1 MKDVGRREDDCGGR
15 HLIGRGVDVARPRL
29 PISTYGAINL
39 RELSPGVWSARTLYR
54 FPDGKRRQVERIRPG
69 RTGAQAS
76 TALLDALV
84 GLATPTTGEVKASTR
99 LSVLADR
106 FLAEKR
112 DSGLAAGS
120 VATYEQVLRSI
131 IVPRIGDL
139 RLDEATAGRLQPF
152 FTAIAKEHGHGQAKT
167 CRSVLSG
174 MFGMAVRVDAI
185 RTNPVS
191 QVARIRHRG
200 SHASSA
206 LPLEA
211 VPGFIDAVLSDAVL
225 QQLDV
230 GDLLAFM
237 VLTGCRVGEAL
248 GLLWANVDFVGSKVT
263 FDGTAVRVPGGGVV
277 NQRHGKTAASTR
289 TISVPPRALR
299 ILAGRERSA
308 DVVFP
313 SVRMRVRDPVN
324 VENIWRND
332 RGRLGFEEVTTHAL
346 RKTAATGLDVAGM
359 SARGIGEYLGHAKP
373 SLTRD
378 VYMSRNVGSAEAA
391 QHLERMF
398 GTSSELPSRPNT

>member
-1 MKDVGRREDDCGGR
+1 M
-15 HLIGRGVDVARPRL
+15 ARPRL
-29 PISTYGAINL
+29 PISTYGTINV
-39 RELSPGVWSARTLYR
+39 RELEPGVWRARTLYR

-69 RTGAQAS
+69 RTGAKAS
-76 TALLDALV
+76 TALLEALV
-84 GLATPTTGEVKASTR
+84 HLATPMNGELTASTK
-99 LSVLADR
+99 LSVLGHR

-112 DSGLAAGS
+112 DSGLSVGS
-120 VATYEQVLRSI
+120 LATYEQVIRSI

-139 RLDEATAGRLQPF
+139 RLDEATPGRLQPF
-152 FTAIAKEHGHGQAKT
+152 FTAIAREHGHGQAKT

-174 MFGMAVRVDAI
+174 MLGMAVRVDAI

-191 QVARIRHRG
+191 QVAQIRHRQ
-200 SHASSA
+200 SHASTA
-206 LPLEA
+206 LLLEA
-211 VPGFIDAVLSDAVL
+211 VPGFIDAVRSDAVL
-225 QQLDV
+225 RQLDV

-237 VLTGCRVGEAL
+237 VLTGCRIGEAL
-248 GLLWANVDFVGSKVT
+248 GLLWTNVDFAAGKVT

-289 TISVPPRALR
+289 TISVPPRTLR
-299 ILAGRERSA
+299 IVEARERNA

-313 SVRMRVRDPVN
+313 SVHMRVRDPVN
-324 VENIWRND
+324 VENIWRQN
-332 RGRLGFEEVTTHAL
+332 RGRLGFEDVTTHAL

-359 SARGIGEYLGHAKP
+359 SARGIAEYLGHAKP
-373 SLTRD
+373 SLTQD

-398 GTSSELPSRPNT
+398 GISSESLSGPNS

>member
-1 MKDVGRREDDCGGR
+1 MG
-15 HLIGRGVDVARPRL
+15 RPRL
-29 PISTYGAINL
+29 PISTYGTINV
-39 RELSPGVWSARTLYR
+39 RELSPGVWRARTQYR

-69 RTGAQAS
+69 RTGARAA
-76 TALLDALV
+76 TALRAALV
-84 GLATPTTGEVKASTR
+84 DLVTPASGELKASTR
-99 LSVLADR
+99 LATLGER
-106 FLAEKR
+106 FVAEKR

-120 VATYEQVLRSI
+120 VATYEQVLKSI

-139 RLDEATAGRLQPF
+139 RLDEATPGRLQQF
-152 FTAIAKEHGHGQAKT
+152 FTAVAKEHGHGQAKT

-174 MFGMAVRVDAI
+174 MLGMAVRVDAL

-191 QVARIRHRG
+191 QVARIRHRQ

-206 LPLEA
+206 LALDV
-211 VPGFIDAVLSDAVL
+211 VPGFIDTVLSDPVL
-225 QQLDV
+225 TQLDV
-230 GDLLAFM
+230 GEILAFM

-248 GLLWANVDFVGSKVT
+248 GLLWSDVDFAAGKVT
-263 FDGTAVRVPGGGVV
+263 FNGTAVRVPGGGVM

-299 ILAGRERSA
+299 ILEARQRNAE
-308 DVVFP
+308 VVFP

-324 VENIWRND
+324 VENIWRQN

-359 SARGIGEYLGHAKP
+359 SARGIAEYLGHAKP
-373 SLTRD
+373 SLTQD
-378 VYMSRNVGSAEAA
+378 VYMSRNVGSSAAAE
-391 QHLERMF
+391 HLERMF
-398 GTSSELPSRPNT
+398 GVNTELPSGPNP